1 MGVDADE
8 CDNAETNDCNLNA
21 LCNNTEGS
29 YTCRCLTGY
38 EGDGRICTGNDV
50 MISIGLSCP
59 LKFLFKEQNLSFNV
73 FN

>member
-50 MISIGLSCP
+50 MIRIGSSCP
-59 LKFLFKEQNLSFNV
+59 LKFLFSFNV
-73 FN
+73 FS